1 MAYYST
7 KTWKSATVS
16 WMISILENSLVSYEI
31 WGPHSSANE
40 YSSLLGHYTV
50 CAGKQLPTI
59 WQACCL
65 HLQLDPADGL
75 FTVKRG
81 ITFQEPWFFGLISVL
96 KVEFVP
102 FPSPCTNPNNVFH
115 VSSTPS
121 KNARQSA
128 DSIALSTSFFWR
140 VLRFPWAVY
149 L

>member
-1 MAYYST
+1 
-7 KTWKSATVS
+7 
-16 WMISILENSLVSYEI
+16 MISILENSSVSCEI
-31 WGPHSSANE
+31 WGPHSGANE
-40 YSSLLGHYTV
+40 YSSLLEHYTV
-50 CAGKQLPTI
+50 SAGKHLPTI

-65 HLQLDPADGL
+65 HIQLDPADGL
-75 FTVKRG
+75 FTHQRG
-81 ITFQEPWFFGLISVL
+81 ITFQEPWFFSLISVL

-102 FPSPCTNPNNVFH
+102 FTSLSTNPNSVFH

-128 DSIALSTSFFWR
+128 DSIALSMSFFWR